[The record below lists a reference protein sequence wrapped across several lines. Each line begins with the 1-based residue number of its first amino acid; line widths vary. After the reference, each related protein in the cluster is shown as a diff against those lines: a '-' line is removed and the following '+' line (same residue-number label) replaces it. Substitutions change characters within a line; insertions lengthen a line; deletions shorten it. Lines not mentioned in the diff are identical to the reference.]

1 MIVSLETH
9 RFQTLK
15 QLREFVSSSGE
26 ASFRHTD
33 RASAYAFCRRTL
45 VQFRYSYTSLRRRD
59 KGTVRSDLA
68 KNVSLPRFRG
78 HFILG
83 GRRYPRWQDQDPGT
97 RQSTGARWWIW
108 SGPGVARTT
117 AVPQT
122 SA

>member
-83 GRRYPRWQDQDPGT
+83 GGRTHDAKIKTPPSLPTLRGSRRHAF
-97 RQSTGARWWIW
+97 QSGSW
-108 SGPGVARTT
+108 
-117 AVPQT
+117 
-122 SA
+122 